1 MKIVIIEDEQLAA
14 RRLENMIKVYD
25 PEIEVV
31 AKLESVSESVDWFN
45 SNPMPDLILQDIHL
59 EDTISFAIF
68 SKVKISCPV
77 IFTTA
82 TDPASTQAFAR
93 EKIDCLLKPIIQKE
107 LVAMIEKYRNIP
119 APAFKHMDASL
130 FKDIMNTSKSSPYE
144 SRNN

>member
-14 RRLENMIKVYD
+14 RRLENMIKEYD
-25 PEIEVV
+25 PDIEVV
-31 AKLESVSESVDWFN
+31 AKLESVSESVEWFTQ
-45 SNPMPDLILQDIHL
+45 NPMPDLILQDIHL
-59 EDTISFAIF
+59 EDTISYAIF

-107 LVAMIEKYRNIP
+107 LVAMIEKYRNLP
-119 APAFKHMDASL
+119 ASECKTIDAAIFQDL
-130 FKDIMNTSKSSPYE
+130 MNSSKSS
-144 SRNN
+144 RK